1 MDKKRTNPTEDTYTT
16 LQHAYQFF
24 NQALFDSTL
33 PDVIFTYSRQS
44 RIMGYASIARWVNH
58 QSEKIDEIAINPEYF
73 AKHPLIEICQ
83 TLCHE
88 MVHIWQAHFGK
99 PSRRGYHN
107 KEWAKK
113 MESIGLVP
121 STTGKP
127 GGDKT
132 GENMMDYAMLFGPFH
147 RTCIDLIASGYQL
160 PWVDRYPIFRVEGPV
175 LIYDQRGDA
184 HELDK
189 RYQPIATKTASQAK
203 KMAHQEAFG
212 ASMASGDAMHF
223 ETYPDDAIDE
233 QNWGLLDQ
241 YDDDNLSELIS
252 TKPLQKSGRV
262 KYVCRCCHVQVWGKP
277 KLNIG
282 CLDCQRPM
290 EEHL

>member
-1 MDKKRTNPTEDTYTT
+1 MENNRSNPTEDTYLT
-16 LQHAYQFF
+16 LQHAYLFF
-24 NQALFDSTL
+24 NRELFSGSL

-44 RIMGYASIARWVNH
+44 RIMGYASIARWVNQ
-58 QSEKIDEIAINPEYF
+58 QSKKIDEIAINPEYF

-107 KEWAKK
+107 REWAQK
-113 MESIGLVP
+113 MESIGLMP

-127 GGDKT
+127 GGERT
-132 GENMMDYAMLFGPFH
+132 GESMMDYAFLFGPFH
-147 RTCIDLIASGYQL
+147 NACIELICSGYSL

-175 LIYDQRGDA
+175 LIYDADGNA
-184 HELDK
+184 HELNSK
-189 RYQPIATKTASQAK
+189 YQPKSPKATPKAK
-203 KMAHQEAFG
+203 KMDKEICTSLTQEETV
-212 ASMASGDAMHF
+212 HF
-223 ETYPDDAIDE
+223 ETFPEHDIEE

-241 YDDDNLSELIS
+241 YDGDNLAELIS

-262 KYVCRCCHVQVWGKP
+262 KYVCKCCHVRVWGKP
-277 KLNIG
+277 NLNIG

-290 EEHL
+290 EEQI